1 MENSKNKQ
9 SSSSKKTNNP
19 KIFLILESA
28 SILIASIII
37 FLYLKGNILFYLLLI
52 LAPDIFMIG
61 YMKDSKIG
69 SLIYNLGHF
78 YLLPIILTLFGLLF
92 NTVLL
97 QQMSLIWIGHIS
109 LDRALG
115 YGLKYPTNFKDTHLQ
130 HL

>member
-1 MENSKNKQ
+1 MENSKNKK
-9 SSSSKKTNNP
+9 SSSSKNTDNP

-69 SLIYNLGHF
+69 KKDFWNS
-78 YLLPIILTLFGLLF
+78 
-92 NTVLL
+92 
-97 QQMSLIWIGHIS
+97 
-109 LDRALG
+109 
-115 YGLKYPTNFKDTHLQ
+115 NFWVCNI
-130 HL
+130 